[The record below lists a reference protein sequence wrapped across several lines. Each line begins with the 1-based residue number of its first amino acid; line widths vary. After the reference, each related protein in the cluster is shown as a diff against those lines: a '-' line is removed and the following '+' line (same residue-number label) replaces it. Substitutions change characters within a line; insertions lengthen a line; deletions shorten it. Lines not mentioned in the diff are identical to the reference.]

1 MVVDVFLC
9 AVHITLC
16 KGYCLLIYL
25 LYIYSFCLGKKLK
38 TKTAGKLK
46 TKDKTFKSKQK
57 AKVRTMKKQP
67 KAKLTQAL
75 ETDVKLVKPIELE
88 KPVFNSEDKM
98 VFTKFDFSSL
108 GSEKENSKK
117 SETPKKLLKRISDQ
131 KEKVHKLEADDKM
144 DQAKLLK
151 EKSTWQ
157 TALKKIR
164 GVKVKDDPE
173 LLRKTIRRDQQ
184 MKKQS
189 EKKWKDRQRKVKQDI
204 SDQQKTRNDNIA
216 KKKDQR
222 KQFVKKKAIKRG
234 RIVPG
239 F

>member
-1 MVVDVFLC
+1 M
-9 AVHITLC
+9 
-16 KGYCLLIYL
+16 
-25 LYIYSFCLGKKLK
+25 K

-46 TKDKTFKSKQK
+46 TKNKTLKSRQK
-57 AKVRTMKKQP
+57 ANVKTMKKQP
-67 KAKLTQAL
+67 KAKLKQAL
-75 ETDVKLVKPIELE
+75 ETDVKLVKPVVLE
-88 KPVFNSEDKM
+88 KPVFNSQDKM

-117 SETPKKLLKRISDQ
+117 SETPKKLLKKIAEQ
-131 KEKVHKLEADDKM
+131 NEKVHKLEAGDKM

-173 LLRKTIRRDQQ
+173 LLRKTIRKDQQ
-184 MKKQS
+184 IKKKS
-189 EKKWKDRQRKVKQDI
+189 EKKWKDRQRKVKQEI
-204 SDQQKTRNDNIA
+204 SDKQKTRNENIA
-216 KKKDQR
+216 KKKEER
-222 KQFVKKKAIKRG
+222 KQFVRKKAVKRG

>member
-1 MVVDVFLC
+1 
-9 AVHITLC
+9 
-16 KGYCLLIYL
+16 
-25 LYIYSFCLGKKLK
+25 
-38 TKTAGKLK
+38 
-46 TKDKTFKSKQK
+46 
-57 AKVRTMKKQP
+57 MKKEP
-67 KAKLTQAL
+67 KAKLEQTLQS
-75 ETDVKLVKPIELE
+75 DIKLLKPIEME

-108 GSEKENSKK
+108 GSEKENTKK
-117 SETPKKLLKRISDQ
+117 SQTPKNLLKRISEQ

-164 GVKVKDDPE
+164 GIKVKDDPE

-189 EKKWKDRQRKVKQDI
+189 EKKWKDRQRKVKKEI
-204 SDQQKTRNDNIA
+204 SDKQKTRNANID
-216 KKKDQR
+216 KKKDER